1 MSRPVLDVGA
11 LHGMLAE
18 QAAIGATP
26 EGGLHRVSASA
37 EDGRVRDWLTDWFR
51 AHELRP
57 LVDPVGN
64 QFGLLELAGPD
75 APLLLTGSHL
85 DSQPQAGRFDGAY
98 GVVASCQAVA
108 AIQAAVAAGAPRPRC
123 NLGVVNWTNEEG
135 ARFQPSLLGSSVY
148 AGTLSAAAAGELTDR
163 DGVRLDEALDAIGY
177 RRGDAAPPA
186 SAYVELHVECGP
198 ELEAA
203 GRRIGVVESWWG
215 AVKATVEMVGRQ
227 AHTGPTAMRD
237 RRDALYAAAL
247 LIVAVRRLADEAN
260 ADAAEVLYATVARAE
275 VSPNSPNVVPGRVL
289 LWVELR
295 SPHADVLE
303 RAHARLASE
312 VEQAAA
318 AAGVRGRVAA
328 ESVRPAG
335 RFDRELA
342 ELVDAVA
349 RRRGHEPLRLATVAA
364 HDAISLAALAPS
376 VVVNVPSAGGICHHP
391 DEYTA
396 PEDLEEGAQVLL
408 DVLWD
413 LCGTGGESH
422 SRKDGGGGS
431 AAAGI

>member
-57 LVDPVGN
+57 LVDSVGN

-247 LIVAVRRLADEAN
+247 LIVAVRRGPLRVGGARRGEPELAERRTRPGPAVGR
-260 ADAAEVLYATVARAE
+260 AALAARRRARAGACAAGFG
-275 VSPNSPNVVPGRVL
+275 GRAGG
-289 LWVELR
+289 R
-295 SPHADVLE
+295 SRGGPRPRGGGVGPSGGQVRP
-303 RAHARLASE
+303 RAGGAGRRGG
-312 VEQAAA
+312 A
-318 AAGVRGRVAA
+318 AAGPRAA
-328 ESVRPAG
+328 APG
-335 RFDRELA
+335 D
-342 ELVDAVA
+342 
-349 RRRGHEPLRLATVAA
+349 RRGA
-364 HDAISLAALAPS
+364 
-376 VVVNVPSAGGICHHP
+376 
-391 DEYTA
+391 
-396 PEDLEEGAQVLL
+396 
-408 DVLWD
+408 
-413 LCGTGGESH
+413 
-422 SRKDGGGGS
+422 
-431 AAAGI
+431 

>member
-1 MSRPVLDVGA
+1 MSRPVLDVAA
-11 LHGMLAE
+11 LHRMLDE

-37 EDGRVRDWLTDWFR
+37 EDGRVRDWLTAWFR
-51 AHELRP
+51 AHGLRP

-85 DSQPQAGRFDGAY
+85 DSQPQGGRFDGAY

-108 AIQAAVAAGAPRPRC
+108 AIHAAVAAGAPRPRC

-148 AGTLSAAAAGELTDR
+148 AGTVSAAAACAQTDR

-177 RRGDAAPPA
+177 RRGDSAPRA

-198 ELEAA
+198 ELEGAQ
-203 GRRIGVVESWWG
+203 RRIGVVESWWG
-215 AVKATVEMVGRQ
+215 TVKTTVEMVGRQ

-247 LIVAVRRLADEAN
+247 LVVAVRRLADEAN
-260 ADAAEVLYATVARAE
+260 SAGDEALYTSVGRAE
-275 VSPNSPNVVPGRVL
+275 VSPNSPNVVAGRVM

-303 RAHARLASE
+303 RAQARLASE
-312 VEQAAA
+312 VERAAA
-318 AAGVRGRVAA
+318 AAGVLGRVAA

-335 RFDRELA
+335 RFDRRLA

-364 HDAISLAALAPS
+364 HDAISLARLAPS
-376 VVVNVPSAGGICHHP
+376 MVVNVPSARGVCHHP

-408 DVLWD
+408 EVLWD
-413 LCGTGGESH
+413 LCRAGGESH

-431 AAAGI
+431 AAAGV